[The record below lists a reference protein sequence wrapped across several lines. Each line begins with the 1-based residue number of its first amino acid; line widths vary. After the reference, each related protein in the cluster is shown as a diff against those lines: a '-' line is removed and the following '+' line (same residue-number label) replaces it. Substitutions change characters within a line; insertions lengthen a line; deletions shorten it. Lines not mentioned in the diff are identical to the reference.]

1 VLRNFGR
8 KRIERRVGDAYR
20 ECRPGS
26 ENADGRNVG
35 GRGVAGA
42 QSKTDEKKEKQAP
55 THVGCSFAAPAV
67 VYWPQ
72 MIRLTYCAVALLLVL
87 AGCGGSA
94 PFSPGA
100 PSAARRVPLTSSRWI
115 PTAGESIQI
124 QYDGKLDLGVDAT
137 IYDLDMFDTKA
148 SVVRKIHNMGR
159 KAVCYI
165 SVGTWEKWRPD
176 AGQFPKS
183 VIGNKDGHWAGERWL
198 DIRQT
203 AVLEPIMTARYQL
216 CKKKGFDGIDPDN
229 IAGYQ
234 SKTGFP
240 LTASEQLT
248 YDEWVATQAHDL
260 GLTVDQKNDN
270 NQIKDLVNYFDF
282 GVDEQCFVQGWCK
295 QLTAYTNNNR
305 LVVDIE
311 YTNQM
316 TRTRFLDKVCPS
328 DANYKLTPIL
338 KKLELTAWIVTCPSS

>member
-1 VLRNFGR
+1 
-8 KRIERRVGDAYR
+8 
-20 ECRPGS
+20 
-26 ENADGRNVG
+26 
-35 GRGVAGA
+35 
-42 QSKTDEKKEKQAP
+42 
-55 THVGCSFAAPAV
+55 
-67 VYWPQ
+67 
-72 MIRLTYCAVALLLVL
+72 MIRLTYCAVALSLAV

-94 PFSPGA
+94 SLSPGT
-100 PSAARRVPLTSSRWI
+100 PSVAGRVPLTSSRWI

-124 QYDGKLDLGVDAT
+124 QYDGKLDLSVDAA

-148 SVVRKIHNMGR
+148 SVVRKLHDMGR
-159 KAVCYI
+159 KVICYI
-165 SVGTWEKWRPD
+165 SVGTWERWRPD
-176 AGQFPKS
+176 AKKFPKS
-183 VIGNKDGHWAGERWL
+183 VIGNKDGHWPGERWL

-203 AVLEPIMTARYQL
+203 SILEPIMTARYQL
-216 CKKKGFDGIDPDN
+216 CKQKGFDGVDPDN

-234 SKTGFP
+234 SRTGFP

-248 YDEWVATQAHDL
+248 YNEWVATEAHNL

-270 NQIKDLVNYFDF
+270 NQIKDLVSYFDF

-295 QLTAYTNNNR
+295 QLTAYTDNNR

-328 DANYKLTPIL
+328 DAPYKLTPIL